1 MRGFL
6 YEVLWENLF
15 RMKGWSKPFRKL
27 REEPSS
33 SWNSKYKSPEK
44 QLCVTCSG
52 NSKEATVAGTDK
64 AEKVEDEIREIT
76 GVRF

>member
-1 MRGFL
+1 MGTAEGGQEYNAVEWSAGRIKKVTPEGGEGQSPKAHYRNFL
-6 YEVLWENLF
+6 V
-15 RMKGWSKPFRKL
+15 
-27 REEPSS
+27 
-33 SWNSKYKSPEK
+33 
-44 QLCVTCSG
+44 CSG

>member
-1 MRGFL
+1 MTPEGGEGQSPKAHYRNFL
-6 YEVLWENLF
+6 V
-15 RMKGWSKPFRKL
+15 
-27 REEPSS
+27 
-33 SWNSKYKSPEK
+33 
-44 QLCVTCSG
+44 CSG